1 MVYLTLITALSI
13 AAVAAWY
20 SIVGLMAIFAGAIIP
35 IAIMGGVLEVGK
47 LVTAA
52 WLHQNWKKTS
62 LWMKSYLTLAVLV
75 LMVITSLGIFGFL
88 SKAHLEHTVSTGG
101 NNALRI
107 TQLEKQIAR
116 QQSIIRDSET
126 VLSQLDSQ
134 VATLIEYDRIRGP
147 SGSIA
152 TRQAQAEER
161 QMLNENIDAAYIRI
175 EEIQTELSP
184 LQEERLAIEVEV
196 GPLKYIAELI
206 YGEGAEDY
214 FDEAVRG
221 VIILLIV
228 TFDPLAV
235 VLLLAATQGFAQRKQ
250 DKLRIF
256 NPDNV
261 ADIEDNLDIV
271 NVDMSEYR
279 VVEDSDKGLWD
290 DFFEEDPI
298 PSDDDIDEYEV
309 VKQEPNDPTDPIR
322 RRDRRE

>member
-1 MVYLTLITALSI
+1 MVYLTLITSLAI

-20 SIVGLMAIFAGAIIP
+20 SIVGLMAIFAGAMIP

-62 LWMKSYLTLAVLV
+62 LWMKSYLTSAVFV

-88 SKAHLEHTVSTGG
+88 SKAHLEHSIAIGG
-101 NNALRI
+101 NNELRI
-107 TQLEKQIAR
+107 TQLEKQIDR
-116 QQSIIRDSET
+116 QQSIISDSET
-126 VLSQLDSQ
+126 VLTQLDDQ

-161 QMLNENIDAAYIRI
+161 ATLNENIDAAYIRI
-175 EEIQTELSP
+175 EEIQKELSP

-206 YGEGAEDY
+206 YGDLAEDY
-214 FDEAVRG
+214 FDEAVRF

-235 VLLLAATQGFAQRKQ
+235 VLLLAATQGFSMRKQ
-250 DKLRIF
+250 EKMMIF

-261 ADIEDNLDIV
+261 ADIEDNFDIV
-271 NVDMSEYR
+271 NVDMDKYR
-279 VVEDSDKGLWD
+279 IVED
-290 DFFEEDPI
+290 EIPEDE
-298 PSDDDIDEYEV
+298 DIEDYEV
-309 VKQEPNDPTDPIR
+309 VKEEPMDPTDPVR
-322 RRDRRE
+322 KQQWDRGEWNQKI